1 MTFTEKGD
9 DVRGKEFD
17 EHQGV
22 GKKLLVYPRI
32 PSCTLKPFLL
42 IAYSPVSQNAVR
54 EDEPVLGANH
64 IVAHEGGHGVSS
76 LPKYAVL
83 CLRHVISIVGPNQGQ
98 LP

>member
-1 MTFTEKGD
+1 MTLTEKGD
-9 DVRGKEFD
+9 DVGGKEFD

-22 GKKLLVYPRI
+22 G
-32 PSCTLKPFLL
+32 
-42 IAYSPVSQNAVR
+42 PVSQNAVR

-83 CLRHVISIVGPNQGQ
+83 CL
-98 LP
+98 